1 MKIKGIELKVQALV
15 CLGLYYGFARHLPVS
30 FGLFGKP
37 SKWIRYQ
44 LAKRIFKKCGKGV
57 NIERGASFG
66 SGRDI
71 EIGNNSGIG
80 RNCSIPSN
88 TIYEDEKVK
97 VFLDINPNTN
107 GHSLI
112 IPKKHIVTVDELDEE
127 LALHILKVEK
137 EMKKL
142 LQEKL
147 NCEGLTIVQNNELGQ
162 EVKHYHVH
170 LIPRYS
176 NDNWNLTY
184 DQNIIKDLE
193 ETYNNIIN

>member
-1 MKIKGIELKVQALV
+1 MDCLFCKIIDG
-15 CLGLYYGFARHLPVS
+15 
-30 FGLFGKP
+30 
-37 SKWIRYQ
+37 
-44 LAKRIFKKCGKGV
+44 
-57 NIERGASFG
+57 
-66 SGRDI
+66 
-71 EIGNNSGIG
+71 
-80 RNCSIPSN
+80 SIPSK

-137 EMKKL
+137 EMKNL

-176 NDNWNLTY
+176 NDNWSLTY

-193 ETYNNIIN
+193 ETYNNIMN

>member
-15 CLGLYYGFARHLPVS
+15 CLGLYYGFARHLPAS

-37 SKWIRYQ
+37 SKWLRYQ

-88 TIYEDEKVK
+88 TIIGNDVMMGPNCFIIRYNHAYDRTDIPMRKQGYQSQGNVQTVIEDDVWIGMNVLMTPGRHISKGSIIGGGTLLCKDFPAYSV
-97 VFLDINPNTN
+97 IGGNP
-107 GHSLI
+107 S
-112 IPKKHIVTVDELDEE
+112 
-127 LALHILKVEK
+127 
-137 EMKKL
+137 
-142 LQEKL
+142 
-147 NCEGLTIVQNNELGQ
+147 
-162 EVKHYHVH
+162 
-170 LIPRYS
+170 R
-176 NDNWNLTY
+176 
-184 DQNIIKDLE
+184 IIKSR
-193 ETYNNIIN
+193 INHL